1 MPRYLARHT
10 GRFGRG
16 LRIAD
21 LPGWVATQGE
31 VFTADP
37 FGGKKGDR
45 EDPDVC
51 RIFSVALKE
60 GWLYCT
66 DMPLSYLA
74 VRKTTAFNFIWRP
87 QGDKSVS
94 VTYLFFITFMPFLLA
109 IPLSI
114 PHNAK
119 KI

>member
-1 MPRYLARHT
+1 MPKTKNPLFPVGSKFLAER

-45 EDPDVC
+45 EDPMYAGY
-51 RIFSVALKE
+51 S
-60 GWLYCT
+60 
-66 DMPLSYLA
+66 LS
-74 VRKTTAFNFIWRP
+74 P
-87 QGDKSVS
+87 
-94 VTYLFFITFMPFLLA
+94 
-109 IPLSI
+109 
-114 PHNAK
+114 
-119 KI
+119 